1 VVVRAGGWV
10 GAERGGGAAAGRGA
24 ATLVFELEEAAGME
38 GEVTDE
44 RGEPVGGARVVVRSR
59 DGQVLA
65 DTKTTADGRWSAP
78 DLPEGDVVVEAVP
91 PTALAAILAPVTV
104 ESDVRRGHVT
114 REVDLR
120 FDRL

>member
-1 VVVRAGGWV
+1 
-10 GAERGGGAAAGRGA
+10 
-24 ATLVFELEEAAGME
+24 
-38 GEVTDE
+38 
-44 RGEPVGGARVVVRSR
+44 VVVRSR

-65 DTKTTADGRWSAP
+65 DTRTTADGRWSVP
-78 DLPEGDVVVEAVP
+78 DLPEGDVTVEAVP

>member
-1 VVVRAGGWV
+1 
-10 GAERGGGAAAGRGA
+10 
-24 ATLVFELEEAAGME
+24 ME

-44 RGEPVGGARVVVRSR
+44 RGEPVGGARVRVRSR
-59 DGQVLA
+59 DGATLA
-65 DTKTTADGRWSAP
+65 ETKTTADGRWSVP
-78 DLPEGDVVVEAVP
+78 DLPEGDVVVEAIP
-91 PTALAAILAPVTV
+91 PPALAEILAPVTV